1 MPVHLH
7 LFISRIG
14 VICNALFV
22 YCFVVRHTKDFIG
35 NQDINSIIITLG
47 WGASF
52 ILNILLNLSW
62 LLLFIFKKKIDVP
75 MWILL
80 LNLVMFIFQIGY
92 LAFILF

>member
-1 MPVHLH
+1 MPAHLH

-35 NQDINSIIITLG
+35 NQDINSVIITLG

-52 ILNILLNLSW
+52 ILNILLNFSW
-62 LLLFIFKKKIDVP
+62 LLLFTLKKKTNVP

-80 LNLVMFIFQIGY
+80 FNLVLFIFQIGY
-92 LAFILF
+92 LGYILL